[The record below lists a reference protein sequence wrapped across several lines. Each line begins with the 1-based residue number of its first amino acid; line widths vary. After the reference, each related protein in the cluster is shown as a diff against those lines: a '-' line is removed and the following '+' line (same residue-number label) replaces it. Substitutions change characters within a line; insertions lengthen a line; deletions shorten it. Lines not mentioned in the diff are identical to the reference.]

1 MTLKQKL
8 QQTLA
13 ELLQAIEAGPNDPGK
28 ASGIAGLV
36 RQIDAIRLNL
46 DGDTPKKL
54 LYFLEKRS
62 YPKALKFVKGWDE
75 ASQPNG

>member
-1 MTLKQKL
+1 MTLRKEL

-13 ELLQAIEAGPNDPGK
+13 QLLQAIEAGPNGSGK
-28 ASGIAGLV
+28 ATGIAGLV
-36 RQIDAIRLNL
+36 RQIDAIRLKL

-62 YPKALKFVKGWDE
+62 YPKALKFVESWDE
-75 ASQPNG
+75 ASEPNG